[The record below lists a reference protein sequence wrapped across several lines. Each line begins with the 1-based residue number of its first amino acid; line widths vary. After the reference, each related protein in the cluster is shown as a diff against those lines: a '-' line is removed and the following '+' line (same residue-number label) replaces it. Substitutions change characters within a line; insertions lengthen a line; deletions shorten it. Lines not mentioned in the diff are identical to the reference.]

1 MCLPSL
7 RSVEAVSAF
16 SAVHHAFPNLF
27 GHRTHYP
34 SHTIHRMGDMQSQV
48 ASAVGVIQSGL
59 HVCFVSKSTGSTG
72 AFEFSQSW
80 DTCPSRQQTVG
91 RGIPAPQAR
100 QQTVG
105 RGYLAPQGNRQSL
118 VGYLHAPHDQSNR
131 QSVVG
136 YLPPQGNRQSVVGYL
151 APQGNR
157 QSLVGCLAPQGNR
170 QSVVGYRKIPKV
182 NSYKCSSNTMV

>member
-91 RGIPAPQAR
+91 RGIPAPQ
-100 QQTVG
+100 
-105 RGYLAPQGNRQSL
+105 GNRQL
-118 VGYLHAPHDQSNR
+118 VGDTWPLKATDSRSWDTCMPLKATDCRLWDTCPLKATDSRSWDTWPLKATDSRSWDAWPLKATDSRSWDTEKSQ
-131 QSVVG
+131 
-136 YLPPQGNRQSVVGYL
+136 
-151 APQGNR
+151 
-157 QSLVGCLAPQGNR
+157 
-170 QSVVGYRKIPKV
+170 K
-182 NSYKCSSNTMV
+182 